1 MGFPPP
7 SHCHLNQG
15 VPTRNQEQPESQAPS
30 AVSWK
35 VLRKNHAID
44 PATLCEGGFEGM
56 SKLQIFINKNKYLR
70 WTPGSPIGVVAKSS
84 RNASEPE
91 DSAGLMGLTVIRA
104 LPGSKIDSRR
114 PHFHCAKHALHRN
127 MESERPRKRTKNF
140 AADDSLPRT
149 NNLTNKSRRLVKD
162 LAWRSAGIAMLAC
175 RCRRTIRLRA
185 EVPPQLRYDDP
196 LPWRLTLQCR
206 KLTYS
211 RIRRGG
217 RVAEGGGLLNLPAI
231 SVSDVKTP
239 DIIAVS

>member
-1 MGFPPP
+1 
-7 SHCHLNQG
+7 
-15 VPTRNQEQPESQAPS
+15 
-30 AVSWK
+30 

-114 PHFHCAKHALHRN
+114 PHFHRAKHALHRN

-162 LAWRSAGIAMLAC
+162 LAWRSAGIADVGVSMPTNNPAASRSPATTSLRRPATVAFDLAMPEAYLFPHSE
-175 RCRRTIRLRA
+175 RW
-185 EVPPQLRYDDP
+185 P
-196 LPWRLTLQCR
+196 
-206 KLTYS
+206 S
-211 RIRRGG
+211 G
-217 RVAEGGGLLNLPAI
+217 
-231 SVSDVKTP
+231 
-239 DIIAVS
+239 